1 MMHLSG
7 GRGCYT
13 IEVAIV
19 LALISALLYGVS
31 DYVGGRVSRSISP
44 LALITAA
51 DGLSLVVLAVFVP
64 RFVGPVSD
72 ASVVWW
78 GGAAGLVGVVGV
90 LFLYRALA
98 DGAMTVVAPVT
109 ALVAAALPVVVGLA
123 TGDRP
128 GVIALIGIA
137 AALISV
143 ALISGA
149 IGVPHVATPP
159 RIFVLSIISGAG
171 FGLLFVFYERAG
183 SGGIWWPLLS
193 ARAVG
198 FPVVLIAFVV
208 GLRLAARRSRPPS
221 GRSLGWSVLGIG
233 AVIAVLGG
241 SANLSYIASSQRG
254 LLAIIAVVVSM
265 YPAAT
270 VALATLLD
278 GERLRR
284 PQALGLGLA
293 VIALV
298 LVAA

>member
-1 MMHLSG
+1 
-7 GRGCYT
+7 
-13 IEVAIV
+13 VAIF
-19 LALISALLYGVS
+19 LALISAALYGVS
-31 DYVGGRVSRSISP
+31 DYVGGRVSRSITP
-44 LALITAA
+44 LALVTAA
-51 DGLSLVVLAVFVP
+51 DGLALVVLVAFVP
-64 RFVGPVSD
+64 RFAGPVSD

-109 ALVAAALPVVVGLA
+109 ALVAAGLPVVVGLA

-128 GVIALIGIA
+128 GLIALVGIV
-137 AALISV
+137 AALVSV

-149 IGVPHVATPP
+149 IGVPHVATPA
-159 RIFVLSIISGAG
+159 RIFILSIISGAG

-198 FPVVLIAFVV
+198 FPVVLTAWLV
-208 GLRLAARRSRPPS
+208 GMGLAARRSTAPRVQ
-221 GRSLGWSVLGIG
+221 GLGWSVLGIG

-241 SANLSYIASSQRG
+241 SANLSYIAASQRG
-254 LLAIIAVVVSM
+254 LLAIVAVVVSM

-270 VALATLLD
+270 VALATMLD